1 MSNRMNTYQRKIV
14 FLCLIISAFSFT
26 NAQIANSRYVLKVEI
41 KDYRSDKGLKR
52 IPVTVMPFN
61 RKVETN
67 HQGKLLLDMPQGDY
81 TLDIDY
87 YPYNKKSISIHLI
100 ADTSIVIL
108 LQSPFEL
115 QYIDEF
121 EVLATKPYTENPL
134 SVDKIDQIQF
144 RKTPA
149 LMGEIDI
156 LKSFQ
161 LSSGVSAS
169 SEGAADLQVRG
180 GTHGQNLYMLDGIPL
195 YSTQHFFGMV
205 SAYNP
210 LIVKSAQ
217 LYKAGFPAAFG
228 GKTSAVVVVKTK
240 NAALNETSTEAEISL
255 LTSKVAIN
263 TALIK
268 NKVGFAISG
277 RISNYS
283 LINLLSLSPIKQD
296 TKLRMGFGD
305 INSNIFWKIDDKNS
319 LKLFHFNNSDRI
331 NIFQPDRNSIAK
343 SWINNSQFST
353 GVIWNTR
360 LSEKSQNDIQ
370 LFSDKYVFDYGYM
383 KSDTSVGL
391 NYIKQ
396 IVTGIDSYGLS
407 SKFKSEVN
415 NQLNLEAGLEI
426 KNYGFAPVM
435 LNISDSTI
443 KQKNYKKASQQFEA
457 VVFAETELK
466 IGKNQ
471 KLISGLRL
479 NTFGKSKTY
488 YHSAE
493 PRFSYQAFITKSFTI
508 NTSISRMSQQIH
520 RVANPG
526 LGMPFEIFLSS
537 DKKILPQKSWNLT
550 GGIAKDFSAEKTKF
564 SFKTDFWYKNFTNI
578 TEFIDGY
585 DALMVLRYKSGIAE
599 NNLDIVTQGKG
610 YACGFDFAASCN
622 TKKASLTGAY
632 TYTRAM
638 NKFEALNNGN
648 WFPASTEIRNS
659 ISITGELRL
668 SPQWTFLA
676 VWQYNSGRPI
686 TVPTHVFKYPI
697 NESSDINESP
707 TYRYQLI
714 ETQRNNYRTKSFH
727 KADVS
732 FIRSYKAFG
741 KYDSSLTVGIYNIY
755 NRANPFFYFV
765 AEQNNESGQTVPVL
779 KSISMF
785 PILPSFSWSMKF

>member
-1 MSNRMNTYQRKIV
+1 
-14 FLCLIISAFSFT
+14 
-26 NAQIANSRYVLKVEI
+26 
-41 KDYRSDKGLKR
+41 
-52 IPVTVMPFN
+52 MPFN

-67 HQGKLLLDMPQGDY
+67 HQGKLLLDMPKGNY

-149 LMGEIDI
+149 LMGEKDV

-228 GKTSAVVVVKTK
+228 GKTSAVVDVKTK
-240 NAALNETSTEAEISL
+240 NAALNETNTEAEISL

-343 SWINNSQFST
+343 SWIDNSQFST
-353 GVIWNTR
+353 GVIWNTI

-415 NQLNLEAGLEI
+415 NQLNLEAGFEI

-443 KQKNYKKASQQFEA
+443 KQKNYKK
-457 VVFAETELK
+457 
-466 IGKNQ
+466 
-471 KLISGLRL
+471 
-479 NTFGKSKTY
+479 
-488 YHSAE
+488 
-493 PRFSYQAFITKSFTI
+493 
-508 NTSISRMSQQIH
+508 
-520 RVANPG
+520 
-526 LGMPFEIFLSS
+526 
-537 DKKILPQKSWNLT
+537 
-550 GGIAKDFSAEKTKF
+550 
-564 SFKTDFWYKNFTNI
+564 
-578 TEFIDGY
+578 
-585 DALMVLRYKSGIAE
+585 
-599 NNLDIVTQGKG
+599 
-610 YACGFDFAASCN
+610 
-622 TKKASLTGAY
+622 
-632 TYTRAM
+632 
-638 NKFEALNNGN
+638 
-648 WFPASTEIRNS
+648 
-659 ISITGELRL
+659 
-668 SPQWTFLA
+668 
-676 VWQYNSGRPI
+676 
-686 TVPTHVFKYPI
+686 
-697 NESSDINESP
+697 
-707 TYRYQLI
+707 
-714 ETQRNNYRTKSFH
+714 
-727 KADVS
+727 
-732 FIRSYKAFG
+732 
-741 KYDSSLTVGIYNIY
+741 
-755 NRANPFFYFV
+755 
-765 AEQNNESGQTVPVL
+765 
-779 KSISMF
+779 
-785 PILPSFSWSMKF
+785 